1 MDYRFFYNER
11 QIPTARLSMDHEALG
26 LWLSDELG
34 SDKEQLHHILQVIS
48 QLENGERRE
57 FEWQGRDFLLYL
69 TRDDAEVTAL
79 TLLQEYSREEL
90 EGEDLDFYDS
100 ESRAACGLEDFKDL
114 LLEWQEFLE

>member
-114 LLEWQEFLE
+114 LLEWQEFVN

>member
-11 QIPTARLSMDHEALG
+11 QIPTARLSMDHEAFG

-34 SDKEQLHHILQVIS
+34 NDKEQLDVILQAIG
-48 QLENGERRE
+48 QLEAGVQRE
-57 FEWQGRDFLLYL
+57 YQWQGRDFLLHL
-69 TRDDAEVTAL
+69 TREDAEVTAL

-114 LLEWQEFLE
+114 LIEWRDFL

>member
-11 QIPTARLSMDHEALG
+11 QIPTARLSMDHEAFG

-34 SDKEQLHHILQVIS
+34 SDKEQLQHILQAIG

-100 ESRAACGLEDFKDL
+100 ESRASCGLEDFKDL
-114 LLEWQEFLE
+114 LMEWQEFVE